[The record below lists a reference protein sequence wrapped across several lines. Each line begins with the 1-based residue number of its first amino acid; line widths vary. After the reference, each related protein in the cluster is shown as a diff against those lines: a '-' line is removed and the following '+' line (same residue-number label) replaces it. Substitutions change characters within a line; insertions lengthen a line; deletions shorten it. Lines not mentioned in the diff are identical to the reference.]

1 MIPTYI
7 EHFVF
12 IDYIDEASTMG
23 SKSNIWWL
31 VVGFSGILGT
41 ISRAII
47 FLLFGDLAFISS
59 HFATIIVNISGS
71 FLLSFATSLSLT
83 QTSRFLL
90 YRDPMLIGFTGS
102 FTTFSMMTYN
112 LQTLLVDSLY
122 LVATVFLLSQLVLG
136 LISIRVG
143 KKLSRYV
150 RANES
155 ITPDILLKETL

>member
-7 EHFVF
+7 EHYVF

-31 VVGFSGILGT
+31 VVGLSGILGT
-41 ISRAII
+41 ISRAMIY
-47 FLLFGDLAFISS
+47 FLFGDLVFISS

-112 LQTLLVDSLY
+112 LQTLLIGSFY
-122 LVATVFLLSQLVLG
+122 LVASVFLVSQLILG

-150 RANES
+150 RSNES
-155 ITPDILLKETL
+155 ETPDMPLKETL